1 MDTADWNLELRNL
14 SNSERLALI
23 EAATRLI
30 REDLAAGVA
39 NGADDD
45 PILRVSGCLAG
56 ESLSGAEIEAR
67 LYGEEPG

>member
-1 MDTADWNLELRNL
+1 MDTADWNVQLKHL

-30 REDLAAGVA
+30 REDLADGV
-39 NGADDD
+39 DDD
-45 PILRVSGCLAG
+45 PILRVAGCLNG
-56 ESLSGAEIEAR
+56 ESLSGTEIEAR